1 MVNNYKNLPI
11 YSLGFSDV
19 GSLTMRGLRFKEG
32 LVLEKLNF
40 GADGEYFAR
49 IGDADNPC
57 FPPYDVFSCPTV
69 FDKVPDHYYLASS
82 FVEYLDIFDDEM
94 RTLRIEGNHIYVY
107 RAGDLGCLIIVD
119 GGDSVFKY
127 SGNLGVSVDVL

>member
-19 GSLTMRGLRFKEG
+19 GSLIMRGLRDKEG
-32 LVLEKLNF
+32 LVLEELNF
-40 GADGEYFAR
+40 GSDGEYFAR

-57 FPPYDVFSCPTV
+57 FPPYDGFSCLTV
-69 FDKVPDHYYLASS
+69 FDKVPSHYHLVSS

-94 RTLRIEGNHIYVY
+94 RTLRIEGNRIYVY
-107 RAGDLGCLIIVD
+107 RAGVFGCLILTD
-119 GGDSVFKY
+119 GGVGIAKY
-127 SGNLGVSVDVL
+127 SGELKEAVYGI